1 MQIKKSYLAL
11 LAVVIAVAAMGVLLW
26 MRLHAA
32 PESVRLLPESD
43 AVAYVNL
50 TPLRLA
56 NVFASLKK
64 ISHDPDYEDFIQ
76 QTGVDFERD
85 LDEVAIAVHLPS
97 AEAAS
102 APPTPGGPGVAA
114 EARFSEIFKGSFDR
128 ERLSGYLHKISRNTE
143 IYRSKEIFT
152 VPVENRLVRV
162 AVLSG
167 DKVAVSNVES
177 PQVIH
182 DIIDRAPKSGLL
194 LSQPALVRE
203 HYKDV
208 PLGSLAWAV
217 GKYSSSATSSGLS
230 LPGGIDVALPAQ
242 TTWVASLRYAGAIEL
257 KAQALTPT
265 EEDARKVADTLGT
278 LLGIFRS
285 LQSNIGT
292 EGPDADVKS
301 FFDSLQVT
309 QEGNRAVLNANV
321 PIGFIKKLAREAPSS
336 VAEKP
341 AGPEP
346 GTAIQQKK
354 QKK

>member
-1 MQIKKSYLAL
+1 MRIKKSYLAL
-11 LAVVIAVAAMGVLLW
+11 STALLAVAVIGVLLW
-26 MRLHAA
+26 MRLHGA
-32 PESVRLLPESD
+32 PDSIRLLPESD
-43 AVAYVNL
+43 AVAYANL

-76 QTGVDFERD
+76 QSGVDFERD
-85 LDEVAIAVHLPS
+85 LSEVAVAIHLPS
-97 AEAAS
+97 AAAAIAAPTGTPP
-102 APPTPGGPGVAA
+102 APPEV
-114 EARFSEIFKGSFDR
+114 RFSWIFKGSFDR
-128 ERLSGYLHKISRNTE
+128 NHLGAYLRKISRSTE
-143 IYRSKEIFT
+143 IYAGKEIFT
-152 VPVENRLVRV
+152 VPIETRLVRV
-162 AVLSG
+162 VVLGS
-167 DKVAVSNVES
+167 DRVAVSNVDGPEI
-177 PQVIH
+177 IH
-182 DIIDRAPKSGLL
+182 QIVDRASTWRFLPAG
-194 LSQPALVRE
+194 PALVRE

-208 PLGSLAWAV
+208 PFGSLAWAI

-309 QEGNRAVLNANV
+309 QEGNRAVLSATV
-321 PIGFIKKLAREAPSS
+321 PIGFIKKMARQAPGAM
-336 VAEKP
+336 AEKS
-341 AGPEP
+341 AQPEP
-346 GTAIQQKK
+346 TLQQNKK
-354 QKK
+354 